1 MRCTHCQECCRDTMM
16 ELSQAD
22 IARLEKKGYHRDE
35 FSYVS
40 VDGIPRLKNVGIW
53 CYFYD
58 PERKRCKE
66 YQARP
71 LGCALYP
78 VNLDEDG
85 KYVLDGL
92 CPQAETITLQELK
105 IKGKRLAALIATI
118 DAEAKLNCDAAQK

>member
-1 MRCTHCQECCRDTMM
+1 MRCTHCRECCKNTMM
-16 ELSQAD
+16 ELTNAD
-22 IARLEKKGYHRDE
+22 IARLEKKGYSRND
-35 FSYVS
+35 FSYIG
-40 VDGIPRLKNVGIW
+40 VDKIPRLKNEGIW

-58 PERKRCKE
+58 PEKSRCRE

-92 CPQAETITLQELK
+92 CPQAGTITRQELK
-105 IKGKRLAALIATI
+105 IKGKRLEALIATI
-118 DAEAKLNCDAAQK
+118 DAEAAGRH